1 MLYYALLEYKFW
13 NYVSGLFFLL
23 QTCCCISAGAW
34 RSNSCLCLLRA
45 FIMTDGWHFIPLLYN
60 IMILTPCLSACVCT
74 ISVENWI
81 SDSTLSFP
89 EALLINI
96 FHHWMEADD
105 FNMVI
110 YRFWLAVLWLWRSKS
125 TECDETTGLEEKEA
139 LMGLLAPWTVALL
152 SSFCAPVLKI
162 GLTGE

>member
-1 MLYYALLEYKFW
+1 MF
-13 NYVSGLFFLL
+13 VSMGLHNF
-23 QTCCCISAGAW
+23 CSK
-34 RSNSCLCLLRA
+34 
-45 FIMTDGWHFIPLLYN
+45 
-60 IMILTPCLSACVCT
+60 
-74 ISVENWI
+74 ENRI
-81 SDSTLSFP
+81 SDLTLSFP

-96 FHHWMEADD
+96 FHHWMEADY

-152 SSFCAPVLKI
+152 SSFCAPVFKI
-162 GLTGE
+162 GLTGESLMRPTLLSKGSAYVPLHC